1 VSPPDRNAPPEEGW
15 ESLKV
20 DELKDALEARG
31 LPKSGTKAELVAR
44 LEESDA
50 EGGAAPAA
58 ASEAPEAA
66 EAEAPAAEDLEA
78 VAAEETGDA
87 AAPVAEPVS
96 EEPAAEAAEAPDE
109 GIAEEVVPP
118 AEPTEEPSAEEI
130 EEAEAPQAE
139 EGEPETEAEEKP
151 EAEAEEGEPE
161 TEAEEE
167 PEAEADEEELEAEGD
182 EEPEGE
188 AAPSPATRRR
198 GSAETSTTVRRA
210 APRRPDGDVVVRA
223 RSKYVR
229 SAPRKARL
237 VMDHIRG
244 KEVEQARAI
253 LVHAPRAVAE
263 DILKL
268 LNSAV
273 ANAESNYE
281 LGPDELRV
289 RKAFVDEG
297 PTIKRF
303 RPRALGRATRIQKR
317 TSHMTIELTT
327 TGNGR

>member
-1 VSPPDRNAPPEEGW
+1 MSPPDRSGPKQPARPAAQGGNPPDEGW

-20 DELKDALEARG
+20 TDLKAELEARG

-44 LEESDA
+44 LEED
-50 EGGAAPAA
+50 
-58 ASEAPEAA
+58 
-66 EAEAPAAEDLEA
+66 
-78 VAAEETGDA
+78 DA
-87 AAPVAEPVS
+87 A
-96 EEPAAEAAEAPDE
+96 PAAEAAAPEEAAPEEAAAPEAPDE
-109 GIAEEVVPP
+109 GVAEEVAVSEAAGRPAAEEVFPP
-118 AEPTEEPSAEEI
+118 EEPADEPSADEV
-130 EEAEAPQAE
+130 EEAEGPAAE
-139 EGEPETEAEEKP
+139 DEEAEDEV
-151 EAEAEEGEPE
+151 AEA
-161 TEAEEE
+161 E
-167 PEAEADEEELEAEGD
+167 PEAEAAEDEEA
-182 EEPEGE
+182 EGE
-188 AAPSPATRRR
+188 AAPAPAGRRR
-198 GSAETSTTVRRA
+198 GSAEISTTPRRA

-253 LVHAPRAVAE
+253 LTHAPRAVSD

-273 ANAESNYE
+273 ANAESNFE

-297 PTIKRF
+297 PVIKRF
-303 RPRALGRATRIQKR
+303 RPRALGRATRINKR

>member
-1 VSPPDRNAPPEEGW
+1 VSPPDRTAPEGGW

-20 DELKDALEARG
+20 DELKEVLEARG
-31 LPKSGTKAELVAR
+31 LPKSGTKAALVAR

-58 ASEAPEAA
+58 
-66 EAEAPAAEDLEA
+66 EAEAPAAETPEEGA
-78 VAAEETGDA
+78 TEEVVA
-87 AAPVAEPVS
+87 P
-96 EEPAAEAAEAPDE
+96 EEPA
-109 GIAEEVVPP
+109 
-118 AEPTEEPSAEEI
+118 EEPSADEV
-130 EEAEAPQAE
+130 EEAEGPEAAAE
-139 EGEPETEAEEKP
+139 EAD
-151 EAEAEEGEPE
+151 
-161 TEAEEE
+161 EEE
-167 PEAEADEEELEAEGD
+167 PEAEADEEAPKAEADEDEPEAEGD
-182 EEPEGE
+182 DDAEGE
-188 AAPSPATRRR
+188 TAPAPATRRR
-198 GSAETSTTVRRA
+198 GSAETSTGTRRA

-281 LGPDELRV
+281 LGPEELRV